1 MKHSIGKSF
10 AGIAGTPQEIFIVPN
25 GYIAVVYMVFIT
37 NTSGSSGSYTMSWR
51 HAHNNYADVI
61 RFAYGKSLGSGES
74 DNFSAGELI
83 MKSLDKM
90 TVTSANSVDVIVTF
104 DLLKAP
110 SLYTFA
116 GE

>member
-10 AGIAGTPQEIFIVPN
+10 SAGTAQDIFIVPN

-37 NTSGSSGSYTMSWR
+37 NTSGSTNSYDMSWR

-61 RFAYGKSLGSGES
+61 RFAYGKSLGSGTS
-74 DNFSAGELI
+74 DQFTNGELV
-83 MKSLDKM
+83 MKSGDRL
-90 TVTSANSVDVIVTF
+90 TITSSGAMDVIVTF
-104 DLLKAP
+104 DLLQAMP
-110 SLYTFA
+110 LYAFA

>member
-1 MKHSIGKSF
+1 MKHSIGKAF
-10 AGIAGTPQEIFIVPN
+10 AAGTAQEIFTVPA
-25 GYIAVVYMVFIT
+25 GYIAVVYMAYIT
-37 NTSGSSGSYTMSWR
+37 NTSGSTASYNLSWR

-61 RFAYGKSLGSGES
+61 RFAYGKSLSSGSS
-74 DNFSAGELI
+74 DQFSNGELV

-90 TVTSANSVDVIVTF
+90 TITNSGSMDVIVTF